1 MRLQHFFYT
10 VVGRQCLIIT
20 YFRHIARNEWSKK
33 IIIEFKTGRRVCIP
47 FHLDYVCFSF
57 DGRVHTLPW
66 GDIHTNVPPPPHTIT
81 GIGQLPRTYPT
92 KLRCCDISSYKLSNE
107 STCLVFQG
115 PSKLTFPS
123 DNWLEY
129 KRGTP
134 PAPLCTV
141 AWTPRRFNYE
151 AFGEDSNEGGNFGY
165 SL

>member
-1 MRLQHFFYT
+1 MFNIHIFSSSYHLDLQIWDFNIVNPRMSEVKKWSSSSKRDSGTAFLFT
-10 VVGRQCLIIT
+10 LIISV
-20 YFRHIARNEWSKK
+20 FFFIWWKS
-33 IIIEFKTGRRVCIP
+33 
-47 FHLDYVCFSF
+47 S
-57 DGRVHTLPW
+57 
-66 GDIHTNVPPPPHTIT
+66 PHTIT
-81 GIGQLPRTYPT
+81 SIGQLPRTYPT

-134 PAPLCTV
+134 PVPLCTV
-141 AWTPRRFNYE
+141 SWTPRRFNYE
-151 AFGEDSNEGGNFGY
+151 AFGEDSTEGGNFGH